1 MKVGSRVLR
10 DQVLSHKDVR
20 GTVIKI
26 TKEYT
31 VVQWDNI
38 NGDWHYRNDQPE
50 DLKVISDGGK
60 K

>member
-10 DQVLSHKDVR
+10 DQVLSHKDVK

-26 TKEYT
+26 TKEHT
-31 VVQWDNI
+31 VIQWDNI
-38 NGDWHYRNDQPE
+38 NGDWHYRHDQTKE
-50 DLKVISDGGK
+50 FEIVSEGNK